1 MASNFSRRYQFLI
14 KLASLRFTVAEARL
28 KVARNPSLLVFK
40 RVYTGP
46 FHDSMKLKFPSK
58 RAKSCSYLNQ

>member
-14 KLASLRFTVAEARL
+14 KLASLHCREARL